1 MTSAVHRSR
10 CWPPQEKISSLLL
23 SDETHDHRQSRLLL
37 AITAAAR
44 CGGTWPVFWRQGR
57 RAPPVLHWPCF
68 GDSKFD
74 NTVYRTNISVMY
86 HFLNQLKFLPTSILL
101 CTFIVLHPVL
111 PHQVV
116 IQPVVPS
123 PLRPVPDN
131 HHSNLQNPPTNPTIF
146 AMSPQVALQLSS
158 CSYIPVVSI
167 SSILNLLRFSH
178 WMRYGLS
185 ICL

>member
-23 SDETHDHRQSRLLL
+23 SDGPTTTDNR
-37 AITAAAR
+37 AF
-44 CGGTWPVFWRQGR
+44 FWRSQPLLGVEAHDQFSGDKVA
-57 RAPPVLHWPCF
+57 APHRSQHWPCF

-178 WMRYGLS
+178 
-185 ICL
+185 